1 MHTISNLQ
9 IIYIVLTVLLIMA
22 FGAAMIVIIDHK
34 ARIPGDFVNHPFA
47 IIGKRHD
54 HPVISFIAATIL
66 ICIISFLILEIT
78 IVMAERVGVI
88 KDEGERF
95 GLLEKLH
102 EQRFTER
109 MRHFHNVP
117 EQNLVDRGKKQ
128 ACFYCHGDYPHSK
141 TPMIRAINN
150 MHTQFI
156 GCMTCHADE
165 KKIQE
170 DTFKFRWLNYS
181 GIEVT
186 GPPYGSNINPETGF
200 LVTTDDYYSKIVIYT
215 EQGREESLLELTEDD
230 PEIQE
235 FAALVSGGDLT
246 DEDREGLK
254 RRFHKLIMEK
264 GRKCKRCHTE
274 VDKSYL
280 PFQELAFSAQRI
292 EELTNLNIVG
302 IVDKYEDFY
311 LPSLMREDET
321 Q

>member
-1 MHTISNLQ
+1 
-9 IIYIVLTVLLIMA
+9 V
-22 FGAAMIVIIDHK
+22 K
-34 ARIPGDFVNHPFA
+34 HPLA

-54 HPVISFIAATIL
+54 HPVISFLTASIL
-66 ICIISFLILEIT
+66 ICIISFLVLEVT
-78 IVMAERVGVI
+78 IVVAEQLGVVNN
-88 KDEGERF
+88 KG
-95 GLLEKLH
+95 GGSALLEKLH

-117 EQNLVDRGKKQ
+117 EQNLVDLGKKQ

-141 TPMIRAINN
+141 TPMIRALNN

-165 KKIQE
+165 KKIPE

-186 GPPYGSNINPETGF
+186 GPPYGSNINLETGF
-200 LVTTDDYYSKIVIYT
+200 LVETDDYYSKIVVYT
-215 EQGREESLLELTEDD
+215 EQGNEDSLLELTEDD

-274 VDKSYL
+274 ANKSYL
-280 PFQELAFSAQRI
+280 PFRELAFSAQRI

-302 IVDKYEDFY
+302 IIDKYEDFY
-311 LPSLMREDET
+311 LPALMREDENSNVET
-321 Q
+321 PAR

>member
-1 MHTISNLQ
+1 MHTISNEL
-9 IIYIVLTVLLIMA
+9 IIFIVLTVLLIMA
-22 FGAAMIVIIDHK
+22 LGVAIIIIIDHK
-34 ARIPGDFVNHPFA
+34 ARIPGDFVKHPLA

-54 HPVISFIAATIL
+54 HPVISFITATIL
-66 ICIISFLILEIT
+66 ICIISFLILEVT
-78 IVMAERVGVI
+78 IVMAERLGVFNH
-88 KDEGERF
+88 EGE
-95 GLLEKLH
+95 GSNLLEKLH

-109 MRHFHNVP
+109 MRHFHNEP
-117 EQNLVDRGKKQ
+117 EQNLVDLGKKQ

-156 GCMTCHADE
+156 GCMTCHTDE
-165 KKIQE
+165 KKVPE
-170 DTFKFRWLNYS
+170 DTLKFNWLNYS

-186 GPPYGSNINPETGF
+186 GLPYGSDINPETGF
-200 LVTTDDYYSKIVIYT
+200 LVKTDDYYSKIVAYT
-215 EQGREESLLELTEDD
+215 QQGGEDRLLELTEDD

-254 RRFHKLIMEK
+254 RRFHKQILEK
-264 GRKCKRCHTE
+264 GRKCKRCHTKE
-274 VDKSYL
+274 DESYL
-280 PFQELAFSAQRI
+280 PLQQLGFSVQRI

-311 LPSLMREDET
+311 MPALMREDET